1 MLEPADGAASTT
13 VFFDGSCPL
22 CRREISVY
30 QRAIASTPIIWVD
43 VSAERAASMAGRSCG
58 ELMER
63 FHVQRADGV
72 MLSGA
77 PAFIALWRVFPA
89 WRWLGKLGSLPGMP
103 PLLELLYRGFLH
115 VRPAIQWLFKK
126 FDTPRQR

>member
-1 MLEPADGAASTT
+1 MPRPADGAASMT

-30 QRAIASTPIIWVD
+30 QRTIASTPIIWVD
-43 VSAERAASMAGRSCG
+43 VSAERTVSMAGRSCG

-77 PAFIALWRVFPA
+77 AAFIALWLLFPA
-89 WRWLGKLGSLPGMP
+89 WRWLGKLGSLPGML

-115 VRPAIQWLFKK
+115 VRPVIQWLFKK
-126 FDTPRQR
+126 FDTPTQQ